1 MEKLK
6 LNCKT
11 CKLEMKNKNVLKTR
25 KKNKK

>member
-6 LNCKT
+6 LKCKT
-11 CKLEMKNKNVLKTR
+11 CKLEMKNQNVLKTR